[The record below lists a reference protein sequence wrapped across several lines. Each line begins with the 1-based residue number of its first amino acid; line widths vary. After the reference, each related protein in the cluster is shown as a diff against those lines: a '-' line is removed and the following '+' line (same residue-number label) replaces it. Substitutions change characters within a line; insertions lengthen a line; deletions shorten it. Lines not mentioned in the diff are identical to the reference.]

1 MASIINA
8 STSGAGGL
16 IQTADSSGVLALQSA
31 GATIASVSGTGVA
44 VTGNVSSTGTVAD
57 SLGTLR
63 PLVSGTAK
71 AYNWNGLTTNT
82 VIDFTSIPSWAKRVT
97 ILLNGVSTNGTSVV
111 LLRVGSGGT
120 AQATGYVGNADNN
133 AGAGAS
139 YTTGLGLERAALAA
153 YARVGVAVFTAFG
166 SNTWIGTWVGAD
178 TGATPVAT
186 GATTVTLSGALDTVQ
201 LTTVNGT
208 DTFDAGTIN
217 IMYE

>member
-1 MASIINA
+1 MASVILNGD
-8 STSGAGGL
+8 TSGTVTLSAPAVAGSTT
-16 IQTADSSGVLALQSA
+16 QTLVN
-31 GATIASVSGTGVA
+31 
-44 VTGNVSSTGTVAD
+44 VTGTLAPLVTGTSQV
-57 SLGTLR
+57 TT
-63 PLVSGTAK
+63 SGTAI
-71 AYNWNGLTTNT
+71 N
-82 VIDFTSIPSWAKRVT
+82 FTSAIPSWAKRVT

-120 AQATGYVGNADNN
+120 AKATGYVGNADNN

-139 YTTGLGLERAALAA
+139 YTTGLGLERVGIAS
-153 YARVGVAVFTAFG
+153 YARVGVAVFTSFG

-208 DTFDAGTIN
+208 DTFDAGSIN